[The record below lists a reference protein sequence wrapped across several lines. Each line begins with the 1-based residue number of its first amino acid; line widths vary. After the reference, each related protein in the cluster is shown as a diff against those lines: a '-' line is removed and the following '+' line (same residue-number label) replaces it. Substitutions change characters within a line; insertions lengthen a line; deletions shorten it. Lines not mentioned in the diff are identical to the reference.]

1 MAILFVFAAFVFLGD
16 VIAVGI
22 SSIVE
27 RYSQFAS
34 LIVFLGL
41 FMFVFYVAW
50 KLAVMVTERMILRQK

>member
-1 MAILFVFAAFVFLGD
+1 MAIVLVFAAFVFLGD
-16 VIAVGI
+16 AIAVGI

-41 FMFVFYVAW
+41 FMVVFYIAW
-50 KLAVMVTERMILRQK
+50 KLAVMVTERYVMRQN